1 MSKRQTMF
9 TQEGLGET
17 DGLTRKDM
25 LLKVSLEKIKV
36 ICPRCLY
43 IGTLWEF
50 TKKLK
55 NKRHGHYISMS
66 RVLCPDCTEG
76 FNKKT
81 IVAVADMDMEEFAN
95 YFWGGTFQ
103 RFGTGDKIR
112 WEIFMKR
119 LKQHY
124 SREDKNIFW
133 EVYHVYKGEKT
144 VNDDDEAYADYDKS
158 YKPPSQEPQI
168 DEHDTD
174 IVTVLKF
181 LVTQKR
187 PIETNSI
194 QYVLTGKVPQRRVTR
209 ALETMMKEGTIAHT
223 DEGWALTSTI
233 ENKELGK

>member
-9 TQEGLGET
+9 TPEGLGET
-17 DGLTRKDM
+17 EGLTRKDM
-25 LLKVSLEKIKV
+25 LLKSALEKMKV

-43 IGTLWEF
+43 LGTLWEF
-50 TKKLK
+50 TKRLK
-55 NKRHGHYISMS
+55 NKRHGQYISMS

-103 RFGTGDKIR
+103 KFGTGDKIR
-112 WEIFMKR
+112 WDIFMKR

-124 SREDKNIFW
+124 SREDKNTFW
-133 EVYHVYKGEKT
+133 EVYREYKGEKP
-144 VNDDDEAYADYDKS
+144 VSDDDAYADYDKS
-158 YKPPSQEPQI
+158 YKPPSQEAPI

-174 IVTVLKF
+174 IVAVLRF

-187 PIETNSI
+187 PTETKSI
-194 QYVLTGKVPQRRVTR
+194 QYVLTDKVPPRRVTR
-209 ALETMMKEGTIAHT
+209 ALETMLKEGTVTRT
-223 DEGWALTSTI
+223 DKGWSLR
-233 ENKELGK
+233 ENKEVK